1 MRSALR
7 AASQLPGR
15 GPTDVDDA
23 PAPVVNQKSDY
34 DDDEVKCAYFFLVI
48 GGAEC

>member
-15 GPTDVDDA
+15 GPMMWMM
-23 PAPVVNQKSDY
+23 PLYLQVNKKSDY
-34 DDDEVKCAYFFLVI
+34 DYDMI
-48 GGAEC
+48 